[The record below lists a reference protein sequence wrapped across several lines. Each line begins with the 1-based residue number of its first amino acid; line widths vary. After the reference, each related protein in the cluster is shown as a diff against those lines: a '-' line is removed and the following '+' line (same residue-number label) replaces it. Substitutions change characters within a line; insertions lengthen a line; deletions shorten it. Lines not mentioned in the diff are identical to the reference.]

1 MKLRRKAI
9 DIVVEDGE
17 AHGGGPRSGVDTLE
31 TPAPDG
37 PLSNGHG
44 TNGHAA
50 NRHGATDPP
59 DNGNGP
65 RPLVLADVAPI
76 HWSAPV
82 DDTIA
87 PTTPRIGDPALIGER
102 LVAHNLI
109 TRDQLEHALAEQVAS
124 GKPLGA
130 QLIELGALSERQ
142 LIETVAE
149 QRDLRVAD
157 LRLTRPE
164 ADAVARFPEELAR
177 RFNVVPVR
185 MTPEGM
191 EIAVA
196 DHIDDVTR
204 GAIEAGTGCPVV
216 IVLAPPSEIDRA
228 IDQAYLA
235 LDGVEQHVRAFEDFE
250 LSRPRAGAQTLL
262 VVDDH
267 APVVQVVTLLLTQ
280 AVRDRASDIH
290 IEPQDGTVRVRFR
303 VDGVLRDITTVPA
316 SMADALIS
324 RIKVMADMNI
334 VERRRSQDGQIQT
347 EVDDRPL
354 DIRVATTATIWG
366 EKAVLRLLDKT
377 RSLRSL
383 RQLGMT
389 AETSAQFSELV
400 TSPFGMVICAG
411 PTGSGKTTTLY
422 AALTEINSPER
433 NITTIEDP
441 VEYVLPSINQIQV
454 NKQAGI
460 TFADG
465 LKSILRQDPDV
476 ILVGEIRDV
485 ETARIAVQSAL
496 TGHFVLSSIH
506 ATDTATALQRFR
518 DMGIE
523 PFLITSAVTAVEAQ
537 RLVRRIC
544 TSCRQPYEPTAA
556 ERTFFEES
564 TGKVKEQFWHGT
576 GCNLCSDTGYSERV
590 GVYELLRVTDNMKQ
604 LVVADASYED
614 LRAMAIS
621 EGMRTL
627 RDEALR
633 LIDEDVTTI
642 AEAVRSVY
650 VR

>member
-1 MKLRRKAI
+1 MRLRRKAV
-9 DIVVEDGE
+9 DIVVDDDER
-17 AHGGGPRSGVDTLE
+17 AP
-31 TPAPDG
+31 PARP
-37 PLSNGHG
+37 SRAERRV
-44 TNGHAA
+44 AA
-50 NRHGATDPP
+50 APVSD
-59 DNGNGP
+59 
-65 RPLVLADVAPI
+65 API
-76 HWSAPV
+76 HWTAGGSL
-82 DDTIA
+82 DDVLPIHR
-87 PTTPRIGDPALIGER
+87 PRGTAGNTSLLGER
-102 LVAHNLI
+102 LISRGLI
-109 TRDQLEHALAEQVAS
+109 AREQLEHALAEQVAS
-124 GKPLGA
+124 GKRLGT
-130 QLIELGALSERQ
+130 QLVELGSINERQ
-142 LIETVAE
+142 LVETLAE
-149 QRDLRVAD
+149 QLELKVAD
-157 LRLTRPE
+157 LRLTMPDP
-164 ADAVARFPEELAR
+164 AAVVRFPEALAR
-177 RFNVVPVR
+177 SFDVVPVR
-185 MTPEGM
+185 VTETGL
-191 EIAVA
+191 EIAVSEVLTDETKA
-196 DHIDDVTR
+196 
-204 GAIEAGTGCPVV
+204 AIEAGTGCPISV
-216 IVLAPPSEIDRA
+216 VLAPPSEIRRA
-228 IDQAYLA
+228 VDQAYLA
-235 LDGVEQHVRAFEDFE
+235 LDGVEQQVRAFEDFAS
-250 LSRPRAGAQTLL
+250 SRPGRAEAQTQI

-303 VDGVLRDITTVPA
+303 VDGVLRDVTTVPA
-316 SMADALIS
+316 AMADALIS

-347 EVDDRPL
+347 FVDDRPL

-377 RSLRSL
+377 RSLRAL
-383 RQLGMT
+383 GQLGMT
-389 AETSAQFSELV
+389 PDTAAEFSRLV

-422 AALTEINSPER
+422 AALSEINDPER

-465 LKSILRQDPDV
+465 LKAILRQDPDV

-496 TGHFVLSSIH
+496 TGHLVLSSLH

-523 PFLITSAVTAVEAQ
+523 SYLITSSVIAIEAQ

-544 TSCRQPYEPTAA
+544 PSCKQPYEPTPA
-556 ERTFFEES
+556 ERSFFEQS
-564 TGKVKEQFWHGT
+564 TGRAKEHWFHGT
-576 GCNLCSDTGYSERV
+576 GCNICVQTGFIDRI
-590 GVYELLRVTDNMKQ
+590 GVYELMRVTDEIRE
-604 LVVADASYED
+604 LVVVNASHEE
-614 LRAMAIS
+614 LRAQAVS

-627 RDEALR
+627 RDEVLR
-633 LIDEDVTTI
+633 LISEDVTTV
-642 AEAVRSVY
+642 AEAIRSVF